1 MVYKIKNIKR
11 RKSLNKMRSKN
22 LVSIKKLKK
31 YIKKYYI
38 LIILNILLALV
49 SSAVSAAPVTL
60 IKKLFDKGIHGKN
73 ETAILYAV
81 GGMILLSILGAFLV
95 YWTTMLSGKISSS
108 IYKNIVD
115 DLYVKIQSLD
125 MEYFSRTKVGE
136 LMTKVLNDPAN
147 VNTFILE
154 FFEFLKYIFTAI
166 SYLVIAIHTDWKL
179 TIGMFVSA
187 PILMITVKKYSKKLK
202 KSGKERQE
210 TTGILNSKLQETL
223 SGIRVIRAFA
233 TEKQE
238 IHNFKK
244 ISLELKKVV
253 MKTVGYNA
261 KSNSVSEALNY
272 IMVAILLLFGGYRIL
287 RGRVFTTGDFIT
299 IMTSIGS
306 MYTPIRRSANIYNSL
321 STNIPSI
328 GRIFEILDVVPEIAD
343 APDCVK
349 FEEFRSDITFENVD
363 FRYKDNDEKIL
374 KNINLVAKKGETVA
388 LVGNSGGGKSTLV
401 NLIPRFFDVDAGMIT
416 IDGINVKDY
425 KIKSLRKKIGIVPQE
440 TFLFGGTVLENI
452 KYGNQ
457 KASVEEVIEAAKKA
471 NAHEF
476 IEKLEQGY
484 ETEIGERGV
493 KLSGG
498 QKQRISIARAILE
511 NPQILILDEATS
523 ALDNESEQL
532 VQDALEKLMKGKTT
546 FVIAHRLSTIIN
558 SDKIVVIQQG
568 EIKEVGSHEELLD
581 KDGIY
586 KSLYNKSFKN

>member
-1 MVYKIKNIKR
+1 MKILKSEDFLMV
-11 RKSLNKMRSKN
+11 
-22 LVSIKKLKK
+22 KKLKK
-31 YIKKYYI
+31 YVKKYYI

-49 SSAVSAAPVTL
+49 SSAVSATPVTL
-60 IKKLFDKGIHGKN
+60 IKRLFDRGIQGKD
-73 ETAILYAV
+73 EKDILYAA
-81 GGMILLSILGAFLV
+81 GGMILLSVLGAFLV
-95 YWTTMLSGKISSS
+95 YWTTILSGKISSS

-125 MEYFSRTKVGE
+125 MEYFSTTKVGE

-154 FFEFLKYIFTAI
+154 FFEFLKYVFTAI
-166 SYLVIAIHTDWKL
+166 SYLVIAIRIDWKL
-179 TIGMFVSA
+179 TLGMFIVA
-187 PILMITVKKYSKKLK
+187 PILMTTVKKYSKKLK

-210 TTGILNSKLQETL
+210 ATGTLNSKLQETL

-238 IHNFKK
+238 IRNFKK

-272 IMVAILLLFGGYRIL
+272 VMMAILLLFGGYRIL
-287 RGRVFTTGDFIT
+287 RGRVFTTGDFLT
-299 IMTSIGS
+299 IMSAIGS
-306 MYTPIRRSANIYNSL
+306 MYTPVRRSANIYNSL

-343 APDCVK
+343 APDCVN
-349 FEEFRSDITFENVD
+349 FEEFKSDITFENAD
-363 FRYKDNDEKIL
+363 FSYKDSDEKVL

-401 NLIPRFFDVDAGMIT
+401 NLIPRFFDVTGGKIT
-416 IDGINVKDY
+416 IDGIDVKNY

-440 TFLFGGTVLENI
+440 TFLFGGTILENI
-452 KYGNQ
+452 RYANQ
-457 KASVEEVIEAAKKA
+457 NASVEEVVEAAKMA

-484 ETEIGERGV
+484 ETEIGERGI

-546 FVIAHRLSTIIN
+546 FVIAHGLSTIIN
-558 SDKIVVIQQG
+558 SDKIIVIQQG
-568 EIKEVGSHEELLD
+568 EIRETGTHEELLD

>member
-1 MVYKIKNIKR
+1 MKILKSEDFLMV
-11 RKSLNKMRSKN
+11 
-22 LVSIKKLKK
+22 KKLKK
-31 YIKKYYI
+31 YVKKYYI

-60 IKKLFDKGIHGKN
+60 IKRLFDRGIQGKD
-73 ETAILYAV
+73 EKDILYAA
-81 GGMILLSILGAFLV
+81 GGMILLSVLGAFLV
-95 YWTTMLSGKISSS
+95 YWTTILSGKISSS

-125 MEYFSRTKVGE
+125 MEYFSTTKVGE

-154 FFEFLKYIFTAI
+154 FFEFLKYVFTAI
-166 SYLVIAIHTDWKL
+166 SYLVIAIRIDWKL
-179 TIGMFVSA
+179 TLGMFIVA
-187 PILMITVKKYSKKLK
+187 PILMTTVKKYSKKLK

-210 TTGILNSKLQETL
+210 ATGTLNSKLQETL

-238 IHNFKK
+238 IRNFKK

-272 IMVAILLLFGGYRIL
+272 VMMAILLLFGGYRIL
-287 RGRVFTTGDFIT
+287 RGRVFTTGDFLT
-299 IMTSIGS
+299 IMSAIGS
-306 MYTPIRRSANIYNSL
+306 MYTPVRRSANIYNSL

-343 APDCVK
+343 APDCIK
-349 FEEFRSDITFENVD
+349 FEEFKSDITFENVD
-363 FRYKDNDEKIL
+363 FSYKDSDEKVL

-401 NLIPRFFDVDAGMIT
+401 NLIPRFFDVTGGKIT
-416 IDGINVKDY
+416 IDGIDVKNY

-440 TFLFGGTVLENI
+440 TFLFGGTILENI
-452 KYGNQ
+452 KYANQ
-457 KASVEEVIEAAKKA
+457 NASVEEVVEAAKMA

-484 ETEIGERGV
+484 ETEIGERGI

-558 SDKIVVIQQG
+558 SDKIIVIQQG
-568 EIKEVGSHEELLD
+568 EIRETGTHEELLD

>member
-1 MVYKIKNIKR
+1 MKILKSEDFLMV
-11 RKSLNKMRSKN
+11 
-22 LVSIKKLKK
+22 KKLKK
-31 YIKKYYI
+31 YIKKYYL
-38 LIILNILLALV
+38 LIILNMVLAMV
-49 SSAVSAAPVTL
+49 SSIVSVSPL
-60 IKKLFDKGIHGKN
+60 ILVKRLVDQGILGSN
-73 ETAILYAV
+73 EKDILYAA
-81 GGMILLSILGAFLV
+81 GGMICLAVIGAILIYWNGILSVI
-95 YWTTMLSGKISSS
+95 ISSS
-108 IYKNIVD
+108 IYKNITD

-125 MEYFSRTKVGE
+125 MEYFSRTKIGE
-136 LMTKVLNDPAN
+136 LMIKVLNDPSN
-147 VNTFILE
+147 VN
-154 FFEFLKYIFTAI
+154 
-166 SYLVIAIHTDWKL
+166 YLIIESFNMVSEVFRAVVCLIIAFYKDWKL
-179 TIGMFVSA
+179 TLGVLVIA
-187 PILMITVKKYSKKLK
+187 PILMVTVKRYSKKLK
-202 KSGKERQE
+202 KSGRARQE
-210 TTGILNSKLQETL
+210 ATGILNSKLQETL
-223 SGIRVIRAFA
+223 SGIRVIKAF
-233 TEKQE
+233 TMEKEE
-238 IHNFKK
+238 IKDFKK
-244 ISLELKKVV
+244 KSMELKRV
-253 MKTVGYNA
+253 A
-261 KSNSVSEALNY
+261 LKSARYTSKSSAISEAINY
-272 IMVAILLLFGGYRIL
+272 IMVAMLLMFGGFRVL
-287 RGRVFTTGDFIT
+287 RGNHFTTGDFIT
-299 IMTSIGS
+299 IVGAISS
-306 MYTPIRRSANIYNSL
+306 MYTPVKRAISRYNEISM
-321 STNIPSI
+321 NIPSI

-343 APDCVK
+343 APDCVN
-349 FEEFRSDITFENVD
+349 FEEFRSDITFESVD

-401 NLIPRFFDVDAGMIT
+401 NLIPRFFDVDAGEIS

-452 KYGNQ
+452 RYGNQ
-457 KASVEEVIEAAKKA
+457 QASVEEVIEAAKKA

>member
-1 MVYKIKNIKR
+1 MKILKSEDFLMV
-11 RKSLNKMRSKN
+11 
-22 LVSIKKLKK
+22 KKLKK
-31 YIKKYYI
+31 YIKKYYV

-60 IKKLFDKGIHGKN
+60 IKKLFDKGIHEKN

>member
-1 MVYKIKNIKR
+1 MKILKSEDFLMV
-11 RKSLNKMRSKN
+11 M
-22 LVSIKKLKK
+22 KLKK
-31 YIKKYYI
+31 YIKKYYV

-49 SSAVSAAPVTL
+49 SSAVSATPVTL
-60 IKKLFDKGIHGKN
+60 IKRLFDRGIQGRD
-73 ETAILYAV
+73 ERDILYAA
-81 GGMILLSILGAFLV
+81 GGMILLSVLGAFLV
-95 YWTTMLSGKISSS
+95 YWTTILSGKISSS

-154 FFEFLKYIFTAI
+154 FFEFLKYVFTAI
-166 SYLVIAIHTDWKL
+166 SYLVIAIRIDWKL
-179 TIGMFVSA
+179 TLGMFIVA
-187 PILMITVKKYSKKLK
+187 PILMTTVKKYSKKLK

-210 TTGILNSKLQETL
+210 ATGTLNSKLQETL

-238 IHNFKK
+238 IRNFKK

-272 IMVAILLLFGGYRIL
+272 VMMAILLLFGGYRIL
-287 RGRVFTTGDFIT
+287 RGSVFTTGAFLT
-299 IMTSIGS
+299 IMSAIGS

-363 FRYKDNDEKIL
+363 FHYKDNDEKIL

-416 IDGINVKDY
+416 IDGINVKNY

-568 EIKEVGSHEELLD
+568 EIKEVGTHEELLD

>member
-1 MVYKIKNIKR
+1 MKILKSEDFLMV
-11 RKSLNKMRSKN
+11 
-22 LVSIKKLKK
+22 KKLKK
-31 YIKKYYI
+31 YVKKYYI

-49 SSAVSAAPVTL
+49 SSAVSATPVTL
-60 IKKLFDKGIHGKN
+60 IKRLFDRGIQGKD
-73 ETAILYAV
+73 EKDILYAA
-81 GGMILLSILGAFLV
+81 GGMILLSVLGAFLV
-95 YWTTMLSGKISSS
+95 YWTTILSGKISSS

-125 MEYFSRTKVGE
+125 MEYFSTTKVGE

-154 FFEFLKYIFTAI
+154 FFEFLKYVFTAI
-166 SYLVIAIHTDWKL
+166 SYLVIAIRIDWKL
-179 TIGMFVSA
+179 TLGMFIVA
-187 PILMITVKKYSKKLK
+187 PILMTTVKKYSKKLK

-210 TTGILNSKLQETL
+210 ATGTLNSKLQETL

-238 IHNFKK
+238 IRNFKK

-272 IMVAILLLFGGYRIL
+272 VMMAILLLFGGYRIL
-287 RGRVFTTGDFIT
+287 RGRVFTTGDFLT
-299 IMTSIGS
+299 IMSAIGS
-306 MYTPIRRSANIYNSL
+306 MYTPVRRSANIYNSL

-343 APDCVK
+343 APDCVN

-416 IDGINVKDY
+416 IDGINVKNY

-568 EIKEVGSHEELLD
+568 EIRETGTHEELLD

>member
-1 MVYKIKNIKR
+1 M
-11 RKSLNKMRSKN
+11 
-22 LVSIKKLKK
+22 
-31 YIKKYYI
+31 
-38 LIILNILLALV
+38 NILLALV

>member
-1 MVYKIKNIKR
+1 MKILKSEDFLMV
-11 RKSLNKMRSKN
+11 
-22 LVSIKKLKK
+22 KKLKK
-31 YIKKYYI
+31 YVKKYYI
-38 LIILNILLALV
+38 LIVLNIFLALV
-49 SSAVSAAPVTL
+49 SSAVSATPVTL
-60 IKKLFDKGIHGKN
+60 IKRLFDRGIQGKD
-73 ETAILYAV
+73 EKDILYAA
-81 GGMILLSILGAFLV
+81 GGMILLSVLGAFLV
-95 YWTTMLSGKISSS
+95 YWTTILSGKISSS

-125 MEYFSRTKVGE
+125 MEYFSTTKVGE

-154 FFEFLKYIFTAI
+154 FFEFLKYVFTAI
-166 SYLVIAIHTDWKL
+166 SYLVIAIRIDWKL
-179 TIGMFVSA
+179 TLGMFIVA
-187 PILMITVKKYSKKLK
+187 PILMTTVKKYSKKLK

-210 TTGILNSKLQETL
+210 ATGTLNSKLQETL

-238 IHNFKK
+238 IRNFKK

-272 IMVAILLLFGGYRIL
+272 VMMAILLLFGGYRIL
-287 RGRVFTTGDFIT
+287 RGRVFTTGDFLT
-299 IMTSIGS
+299 IMSAIGS
-306 MYTPIRRSANIYNSL
+306 MYTPVRRSANIYNSL

-343 APDCVK
+343 APDCIK
-349 FEEFRSDITFENVD
+349 FEEFKSDITFENAD
-363 FRYKDNDEKIL
+363 FSYKDSDEKVL
-374 KNINLVAKKGETVA
+374 KNINLIAKKGETVA

-401 NLIPRFFDVDAGMIT
+401 NLIPRFFDVTGGKIT
-416 IDGINVKDY
+416 IDGIDVKNY

-440 TFLFGGTVLENI
+440 TFLFGGTILENI
-452 KYGNQ
+452 RYANQ
-457 KASVEEVIEAAKKA
+457 NASVEEVIEAAKMA

-484 ETEIGERGV
+484 ETEIGERGI

-523 ALDNESEQL
+523 ALDNESEHL

-568 EIKEVGSHEELLD
+568 EIRETGTHEELLD

>member
-1 MVYKIKNIKR
+1 MKILKSEDFLMV
-11 RKSLNKMRSKN
+11 
-22 LVSIKKLKK
+22 KKLKK
-31 YIKKYYI
+31 YVKKYYI

-49 SSAVSAAPVTL
+49 SSAVSATPVTL
-60 IKKLFDKGIHGKN
+60 IKRLFDRGIQGKD
-73 ETAILYAV
+73 EKDILYAA
-81 GGMILLSILGAFLV
+81 GGMILLSVLGAFLV
-95 YWTTMLSGKISSS
+95 YWTTILSGKISSS

-125 MEYFSRTKVGE
+125 MEYFSTTKVGE

-154 FFEFLKYIFTAI
+154 FFEFLKYVFTAI
-166 SYLVIAIHTDWKL
+166 SYLVIAIRIDWKL
-179 TIGMFVSA
+179 TLGMFIVA
-187 PILMITVKKYSKKLK
+187 PILMTTVKKYSKKLK

-210 TTGILNSKLQETL
+210 ATGTLNSKLQETL

-272 IMVAILLLFGGYRIL
+272 VMMAILLLFGGYRIL
-287 RGRVFTTGDFIT
+287 RGKVFTTGDFLT
-299 IMTSIGS
+299 IMSAIGS
-306 MYTPIRRSANIYNSL
+306 MYTPVRRSANIYNSL

-343 APDCVK
+343 APDCIK
-349 FEEFRSDITFENVD
+349 FEEFKSDITFENAD
-363 FRYKDNDEKIL
+363 FSYKDSDEKVL

-401 NLIPRFFDVDAGMIT
+401 NLIPRFFDVTGGKIT
-416 IDGINVKDY
+416 IDGIDVKNY

-440 TFLFGGTVLENI
+440 TFLFGGTILENI
-452 KYGNQ
+452 KYANQ
-457 KASVEEVIEAAKKA
+457 NASVEEVIEAAKKA

-484 ETEIGERGV
+484 ETEIGERGI

-568 EIKEVGSHEELLD
+568 EIRETGTHEELLD

>member
-1 MVYKIKNIKR
+1 MKILKSEDFLMV
-11 RKSLNKMRSKN
+11 
-22 LVSIKKLKK
+22 KKLKK
-31 YIKKYYI
+31 YIKKYYV

-166 SYLVIAIHTDWKL
+166 SFLVIAIHTDWKL

-568 EIKEVGSHEELLD
+568 EIRETGTHEELLN

>member
-1 MVYKIKNIKR
+1 MKILKSEDFLMV
-11 RKSLNKMRSKN
+11 
-22 LVSIKKLKK
+22 KKLKK
-31 YIKKYYI
+31 YIKKYYL
-38 LIILNILLALV
+38 LIILNMVLAMV
-49 SSAVSAAPVTL
+49 SSIVSVSPL
-60 IKKLFDKGIHGKN
+60 ILVKRLVDQGILGSN
-73 ETAILYAV
+73 EKDILYAA
-81 GGMILLSILGAFLV
+81 GGMICLAVIGAILIYWNGILSVI
-95 YWTTMLSGKISSS
+95 ISSS
-108 IYKNIVD
+108 IYKNITD

-125 MEYFSRTKVGE
+125 MEYFSRTKIGE
-136 LMTKVLNDPAN
+136 LMIKVLNDPSN
-147 VNTFILE
+147 VN
-154 FFEFLKYIFTAI
+154 
-166 SYLVIAIHTDWKL
+166 YLIIESFNMVSEVFRAVVCLIIAFYKDWKL
-179 TIGMFVSA
+179 TLGVLVIA
-187 PILMITVKKYSKKLK
+187 PILMVTVKRYSKKLK
-202 KSGKERQE
+202 KSGRARQE
-210 TTGILNSKLQETL
+210 ATGILNSKLQETL
-223 SGIRVIRAFA
+223 SGIRVIKAF
-233 TEKQE
+233 TMEKEE
-238 IHNFKK
+238 IKDFKK
-244 ISLELKKVV
+244 KSMELKRV
-253 MKTVGYNA
+253 A
-261 KSNSVSEALNY
+261 LKSARYTSKSSAISEAINY
-272 IMVAILLLFGGYRIL
+272 IMVAMLLMFGGFRVL
-287 RGRVFTTGDFIT
+287 RGNHFTTGDFIT
-299 IMTSIGS
+299 IVGAISS
-306 MYTPIRRSANIYNSL
+306 MYTPVKRAISRYNEISM
-321 STNIPSI
+321 NIPSI

-343 APDCVK
+343 APDCVN
-349 FEEFRSDITFENVD
+349 FEEFRSDITFESVD

-401 NLIPRFFDVDAGMIT
+401 NLIPRFFDVDAGEIS

>member
-1 MVYKIKNIKR
+1 M
-11 RKSLNKMRSKN
+11 
-22 LVSIKKLKK
+22 
-31 YIKKYYI
+31 
-38 LIILNILLALV
+38 
-49 SSAVSAAPVTL
+49 
-60 IKKLFDKGIHGKN
+60 
-73 ETAILYAV
+73 
-81 GGMILLSILGAFLV
+81 
-95 YWTTMLSGKISSS
+95 
-108 IYKNIVD
+108 
-115 DLYVKIQSLD
+115 
-125 MEYFSRTKVGE
+125 
-136 LMTKVLNDPAN
+136 
-147 VNTFILE
+147 
-154 FFEFLKYIFTAI
+154 
-166 SYLVIAIHTDWKL
+166 
-179 TIGMFVSA
+179 
-187 PILMITVKKYSKKLK
+187 
-202 KSGKERQE
+202 
-210 TTGILNSKLQETL
+210 NSKLQETL

-272 IMVAILLLFGGYRIL
+272 VMMAILLLFGGYRIL
-287 RGRVFTTGDFIT
+287 RGRVFTTGDFLT
-299 IMTSIGS
+299 IMSAIGS
-306 MYTPIRRSANIYNSL
+306 MYTPVRRSANIYNSL

-343 APDCVK
+343 APDCIK
-349 FEEFRSDITFENVD
+349 FEEFKSDITFENAD
-363 FRYKDNDEKIL
+363 FSYKDSDEKVL

-401 NLIPRFFDVDAGMIT
+401 NLIPRFFDVTGGKIT
-416 IDGINVKDY
+416 IDGIDVKNY

-440 TFLFGGTVLENI
+440 TFLFGGTILENI
-452 KYGNQ
+452 KYANQ
-457 KASVEEVIEAAKKA
+457 NASVEEVIEAAKKA

-484 ETEIGERGV
+484 ETEIGERGI

-568 EIKEVGSHEELLD
+568 EIRETGTHEELLD